1 MIRRSLFF
9 GLTLVLIVALVTL
22 ILQGRRQEKLQANKK
37 VEVIKESTAS
47 PIRVYAPSDLEIV
60 RSTVEFGKKSNGT
73 TSALDARH
81 EIEIL
86 NRGKVPYRE
95 IRLAFEYI
103 DTKGKPL
110 TTKTYSVSRT
120 LLPATSL
127 KVPDIMMDSLPLS
140 AIDFKISILHADLW
154 EKP

>member
-1 MIRRSLFF
+1 MIRKSLFF
-9 GLTLVLIVALVTL
+9 GLTLALIVALVTL

-47 PIRVYAPSDLEIV
+47 PIRVYAPADLEIV
-60 RSTVEFGKKSNGT
+60 RSTVEFGKKSDGT
-73 TSALDARH
+73 TSTLNARH

-86 NRGKVPYRE
+86 NRGKMPYRE
-95 IRLAFEYI
+95 ILLAFDYI
-103 DTKGKPL
+103 DMKRKPL
-110 TTKTYSVSRT
+110 TRKTYSLGRT

-127 KVPDIMMDSLPLS
+127 KIPDILVDSLPLS
-140 AIDFKISILHADLW
+140 AISFKISVLHADLV